1 MDQETRE
8 ELINLLPRLRR
19 FAFGL
24 TGKLDDA
31 DDLVQSA
38 CERALNRSHQWRP
51 GTRLDS
57 WIFKIIRNIHIDEL
71 RKHKFRGDPADPDDH
86 QQVADNNAHR
96 LPEIRSNLEQVSAAM
111 QRLPDDQRMILMLVC
126 VEELTY
132 RDAAAILDVPI
143 GTVMSRLARARVNLN
158 EQLGR

>member
-1 MDQETRE
+1 M
-8 ELINLLPRLRR
+8 PRLRR

-38 CERALNRSHQWRP
+38 CERALNRSHQWTP

-57 WIFKIIRNIHIDEL
+57 WMFYIIKNIHIDEL
-71 RKHKFRGDPADPDDH
+71 RKHKLRGDPVDTNDYH
-86 QQVADNNAHR
+86 QVADKSAHR
-96 LPEIRSNLEQVSAAM
+96 LPEIRSNLKRVSAAM

-132 RDAAAILDVPI
+132 REAAAILDVPI

-158 EQLGR
+158 ELLGR